1 LLKPAMRYFE
11 AQRSSRD
18 RRCGAERMS
27 VLVTGG
33 AGYIGSHMVWE
44 LVGRGEKVVVLDDLS
59 SGFDWAVAP
68 QAELVIGDV
77 GDRVLLNRLMRSRNV
92 DTVMHFA
99 GSVVVPESV
108 ADPLGYYL
116 NNTVKSRELIA
127 AAIANGVTNFIF
139 SSTAAVY
146 GVPAR
151 VPVPEQAPLDPRS
164 PYGASKAMAERM
176 LADAASAYQLR
187 YAVLRYF
194 NVAGADPQGRVGQ
207 STRGATHLLKVA
219 VEAATGQREH
229 VAVFGTDYE
238 TPDGTAVR
246 DFIHVADLVGAHG
259 AALDHLRHGG
269 NNLVLNCGYGRGYS
283 VLELLDAVQR
293 VSGRPLDIRA
303 RARRTGDIPVMVAAA
318 DAIRRELDWQPRY
331 DDLGLIV
338 EHALAWEM
346 KLVRQLA
353 A

>member
-1 LLKPAMRYFE
+1 
-11 AQRSSRD
+11 
-18 RRCGAERMS
+18 MS

-59 SGFDWAVAP
+59 SGFDWAIAP

-77 GDRVLLNRLMRSRNV
+77 GDRVLLNRLMRSRGV

-127 AAIANGVTNFIF
+127 AAIANGVENFIF

-146 GVPAR
+146 GVPAT
-151 VPVPEQAPLDPRS
+151 VPVPENARLDPLS
-164 PYGASKAMAERM
+164 PYGASKAMTERM

-229 VAVFGTDYE
+229 VAVFGTDYD
-238 TPDGTAVR
+238 TPDGTAIR
-246 DFIHVADLVGAHG
+246 DFIHVADLVRAHG
-259 AALDHLRHGG
+259 AALDHLRRGG
-269 NNLVLNCGYGRGYS
+269 KDLVLNCGYGRGFS

-331 DDLGLIV
+331 ADLELIV
-338 EHALAWEM
+338 QHALAWEM
-346 KLVRQLA
+346 KLARQLA